1 MFRILVIEDDANV
14 RTNLEDLLEAENYEV
29 LLAENG
35 PWGVELALSDPPDL
49 ILCDRMMPELNGE
62 GVLQKIRDNPL
73 VADTP
78 FVFLT
83 ALTDRTEQREGMNLG
98 ADDYIAKPF
107 TREEILTCI
116 QAQLAKHFAKKSRL
130 EEREKEN
137 LEALREQMLKE
148 LPDDL
153 LAPFNGAIGSL
164 VLLLGEETEP
174 WKQQALSEAFDSVM
188 LALARIQKRLA
199 SVGRQLR

>member
-1 MFRILVIEDDANV
+1 MFRILVIEDDADV

-35 PWGVELALSDPPDL
+35 PWGVELALSEPPDL
-49 ILCDRMMPELNGE
+49 ILCDRMMPELSGE
-62 GVLQKIRDNPL
+62 GVLQKIRENPL

-78 FVFLT
+78 FIFLT
-83 ALTDRTEQREGMNLG
+83 ALADRTEQRQGMNLG

-130 EEREKEN
+130 KEREKEN
-137 LEALREQMLKE
+137 LKALREQMLKE

-174 WKQQALSEAFDSVM
+174 WKQQALSEAFDNVM